1 MTEET
6 ANTPVQGG
14 QKPEWQAKADEMG
27 KQVGNGLFVQLAY
40 RSDLQHNC
48 EPVLLSEKQVA
59 NIYPIVVDVP
69 AGLIDPK
76 FDWGKGTWI
85 ENSVSG
91 MATKLATLSADVDK
105 IKDYQRDDQKAKQ
118 INQQKDTETLKLM
131 SMVTG
136 ELGKLSVKVDKLL
149 AAQPKPAENMQKDST
164 ENVDTSASTNQ
175 TTVKPAE
182 NVQQPAETVT
192 EKEGE

>member
-6 ANTPVQGG
+6 ANTSVQGG
-14 QKPEWQAKADEMG
+14 QKPEWQTKADEME

-149 AAQPKPAENMQKDST
+149 AAQPKPAENMQQS
-164 ENVDTSASTNQ
+164 
-175 TTVKPAE
+175 
-182 NVQQPAETVT
+182 QPTAVT